1 MKVLSIDIETSPCL
15 AHVWGLWQQNIGAT
29 SQLLESTE
37 MLCFAAKW
45 LGKRGLIFRA
55 NRGESD
61 YPGEREEMVLAAHA
75 LLDEADVVM
84 HYNGRRFDV
93 PHLNREFLQ
102 LGLKPPA
109 PFKQI
114 DLMEV
119 VKRRFKFPSNSL
131 AYVSKALGLRGK
143 VPHTGHQ
150 LWIDC
155 LAGDPKA
162 WLLMEKY
169 NKQDV
174 VLLEELY
181 ALLQPW
187 VPNHPSYA
195 AETGQHVCP
204 SCGSDQLT
212 KQGTAYTAV
221 SAFQRWRCTP
231 CGAWSRSTKRDYG
244 TTITQVAI

>member
-1 MKVLSIDIETSPCL
+1 MKVLSIDIETSPNL

-45 LGKRGLIFRA
+45 LGVKGKPEFYSTYA
-55 NRGESD
+55 HGKTV
-61 YPGEREEMVLAAHA
+61 MVGKAWG

-187 VPNHPSYA
+187 VPSHPSHA

-231 CGAWSRSTKRDYG
+231 CGAWSRSTKRDFG